1 MRYAVLMAIFRDRAV
16 VLRTHKL
23 GEADRIITLLTQQH
37 GLRRAVARGVRKTAS
52 RFGGRLEPFSLI
64 DVQCYEGRSLDNVTQ
79 VETGKL
85 YGVTLSQDYEA
96 YMAASA
102 ICETAVQLTENEQH
116 HSPAH
121 FRLVAGALGA
131 LAAHQAPP
139 PLLLASYLLRAL
151 AVAGWAAQ
159 FHTCVECG
167 TEILSAAAP
176 AAGVATDAAAAAPAA
191 PAAGAAA
198 AAGVAADVA
207 TAVPAGGGAAG
218 AVFSFELGGVL
229 CTACALGE
237 PQLQQHPL
245 VAPTAPQAEAH
256 PAATGLG
263 DAPFMSVAALQ
274 LLQALQQ
281 GAWEQARAAAPA
293 VQRSVSQTV
302 EKYAQWHLERRLRS
316 LLG

>member
-52 RFGGRLEPFSLI
+52 RFGGRLEPFSLV
-64 DVQCYEGRSLDNVTQ
+64 DVQCYEGRSLDNVSQ

-131 LAAHQAPP
+131 LAAQQAPP

-167 TEILSAAAP
+167 AEILCTATP
-176 AAGVATDAAAAAPAA
+176 ADAADAPT
-191 PAAGAAA
+191 GAD
-198 AAGVAADVA
+198 AGVAAS
-207 TAVPAGGGAAG
+207 AGG

-229 CTACALGE
+229 CTSCAQGELQPQQESLATHTMPQPDTPPAATALGE
-237 PQLQQHPL
+237 
-245 VAPTAPQAEAH
+245 
-256 PAATGLG
+256 
-263 DAPFMSVAALQ
+263 APFMSAAALQ

-302 EKYAQWHLERRLRS
+302 EKYAQWLLERRLRS